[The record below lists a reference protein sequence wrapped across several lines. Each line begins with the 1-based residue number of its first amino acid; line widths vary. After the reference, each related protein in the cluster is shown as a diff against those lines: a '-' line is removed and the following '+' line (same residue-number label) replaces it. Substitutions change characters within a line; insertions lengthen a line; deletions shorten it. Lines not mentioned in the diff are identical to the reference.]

1 MKKFFPAIIFMLL
14 LCSPLLAQG
23 GADTNVYK
31 ELLTERS
38 LNISVMSVLR
48 GITGMAAVI
57 FICWIFSAN
66 RKAICWSTV
75 TKALLLQLVIAVSVL
90 AFPAIQ
96 ALFEALGGLFI
107 SVLSWTKAGSSF
119 LFGSMMDASKFGY
132 VFIFQILPTIIFF
145 SALMSL
151 FFYLG
156 IMQKIVWGMGW
167 ILAKIM
173 KLSGAEAL
181 TCAGNVFLGMSEAP
195 LMVKEYVPKMT
206 TSELVLIM
214 TSGMATMS
222 GGVLAAYIGMLGG
235 GDKVLELEF
244 AKHLLSASVMAA
256 PGAIAL
262 SKIIMPQTEEV
273 DNTLSVSKEKLGKN
287 PLDAISNGTTDG
299 LKLAANVAALL
310 LVFYALI
317 AGANAI
323 LSWISFPAMD
333 AWIENLSGGKY
344 TDLSLQAILAFVFY
358 PVIWLTGIPSEDIG
372 LVGRLF
378 GEKLIL
384 TEFVGYQSMAQMLH
398 QGAFSCAKSAV
409 MAAYVLCGFANFASV
424 GILIGAVGGIAPNKK
439 HILTK
444 YGLRALLAS
453 SLVALVSAAMMGM
466 FM

>member
-1 MKKFFPAIIFMLL
+1 MRKSVFTILLIMGACGYAFGQESQVAGML
-14 LCSPLLAQG
+14 AEK
-23 GADTNVYK
+23 T
-31 ELLTERS
+31 
-38 LNISVMSVLR
+38 LNFSVASILR
-48 GITGMAAVI
+48 GILGMATI
-57 FICWIFSAN
+57 ILICWLFSAD
-66 RKAICWSTV
+66 RKSINWSTV
-75 TKALLLQLVIAVSVL
+75 GKALALQFVIAVSVL
-90 AFPAIQ
+90 AFPAVQ
-96 ALFEALGGLFI
+96 SVFEMLGGMFI
-107 SVLSWTKAGSSF
+107 AVLSWTKAGSNF
-119 LFGSMMDASKFGY
+119 LFGSLMDTSRFGY
-132 VFIFQILPTIIFF
+132 VFLFQILPTIIFF

-156 IMQKIVWGMGW
+156 IMQKVVWGMGW
-167 ILAKIM
+167 VLSRIM
-173 KLSGAEAL
+173 KLSGAESL

-195 LMVKEYVPKMT
+195 LMVKEYIPKMT

-235 GDKVLELEF
+235 GDAALEMEF

-262 SKIIMPQTEEV
+262 SKIIMPQREKV
-273 DNTLSVSKEKLGKN
+273 DNTLNISKEKLGKN
-287 PLDAISNGTTDG
+287 PLDAIANGTSDG

-317 AGANAI
+317 AGANSV
-323 LSWISFPAMD
+323 LGWISFPAMD
-333 AWIENLSGGKY
+333 AWITDLSGGRY
-344 TDLSLQAILAFVFY
+344 TDLSLQAILAFVFF
-358 PVIWLTGIPSEDIG
+358 PVIWLTGIPAEDIG

-424 GILIGAVGGIAPNKK
+424 GILIGAVGGLAPDRR
-439 HILTK
+439 HILTQ
-444 YGLRALLAS
+444 YGFRALLAS
-453 SLVALVSAAMMGM
+453 SLVALMSAAMMGM
-466 FM
+466 LM